1 MFFTNQKIIK
11 ETNIDIQVIMIKN
24 LIIGNRINKVN
35 LITIQNL
42 LLF

>member
-1 MFFTNQKIIK
+1 MFYANQKIIK
-11 ETNIDIQVIMIKN
+11 ETNINIQVIMIKN